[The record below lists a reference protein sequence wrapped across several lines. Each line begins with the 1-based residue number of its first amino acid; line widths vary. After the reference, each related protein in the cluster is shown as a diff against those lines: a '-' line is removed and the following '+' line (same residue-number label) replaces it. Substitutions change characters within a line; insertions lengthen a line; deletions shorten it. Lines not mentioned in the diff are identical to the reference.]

1 MKNRSNSLPAI
12 LAITFIC
19 FAMLLASSC
28 EGPAGVP
35 GADANESC
43 IQCHNDDVVVLAA
56 TTQASNSGH
65 QTGTS
70 FERNGTSCA
79 VCHTHQGFLEHLETG
94 EMTTAENISN
104 PLPQGCRTCHKIHE
118 NFDESDFELRSTE
131 AVSLSINEVEVDL
144 GASSNACVTCH
155 QPRVPSPFP
164 VAGGDDLTITSNRW
178 GPHHGTQSTL
188 LYGTGGYEI
197 SGSES
202 YQTAGTHS
210 HAGVGC
216 VSCHMS
222 EPFGAFA
229 GGHSFSMS
237 YEYHGSE
244 TAHLVSCVGCHN
256 GIDDLESFDWNGGSS
271 EVIDLLEQLEAILIS
286 QEILNENTGLWNAS
300 SGSPLVVSPDVA
312 GAMHNFR
319 LVEEDGSHGVHN
331 TKYAK
336 ALLQNSIEV
345 FN

>member
-1 MKNRSNSLPAI
+1 MKNKRNFLPAI
-12 LAITFIC
+12 LAIAIVGVT
-19 FAMLLASSC
+19 LLFVSSC

-43 IQCHNDDVVVLAA
+43 IQCHNDEVLVLAA
-56 TTQASNSGH
+56 ITQASNSGH

-79 VCHTHQGFLEHLETG
+79 VCHTHQGYLEHVETG
-94 EMTTAENISN
+94 EMTTAENVSN

-118 NFDESDFELRSTE
+118 SYDESDFELRSTDP
-131 AVSLSINEVEVDL
+131 VTLSINDVEVDF
-144 GASSNACVTCH
+144 GTSNACVTCH

-164 VAGGDDLTITSNRW
+164 VSGGGDLTITSSRW
-178 GPHHGTQSTL
+178 GPHHGAQSTL
-188 LYGTGGYEI
+188 LYGTGGYELA
-197 SGSES
+197 GSES
-202 YQTAGTHS
+202 YQTAGSHS

-244 TAHLVSCVGCHN
+244 TAHLVSCVGCHD
-256 GIDDLESFDWNGGSS
+256 GIDDLESFDWNGGST
-271 EVIDLLEQLEAILIS
+271 EVVELLEQLETILIG
-286 QEILNENTGLWNAS
+286 QGILNESSGLWNAS
-300 SGSPLVVSPDVA
+300 SGTPLVVSPDVA
-312 GAMHNFR
+312 GAMLNFKI
-319 LVEEDGSHGVHN
+319 VEEDASHGVHN